1 MKRRKRVKREN
12 KKEKKKERARGRET
26 DGSCSRRVVVGR
38 KKREIIVR
46 RRHVPKRT
54 SVTVAK
60 GASGTNHF
68 GNWRSCA

>member
-38 KKREIIVR
+38 KKRNYCPEETR
-46 RRHVPKRT
+46 PKT
-54 SVTVAK
+54 D
-60 GASGTNHF
+60 
-68 GNWRSCA
+68 